1 MREPILV
8 GSSPS
13 NFLPLN
19 NNPKHKPYFIHP
31 TPKTFTAKVSSS
43 SSSSSN
49 STSTTTATGSSTSSA
64 PLLMNVHQDINNR
77 LKYYADLASKLVED
91 GRLEDFLM
99 IIESVLGLGIEPS
112 LFVSTLNTKLVSV
125 GFCNL
130 ISNGKIRDV
139 VEVLSKVEKLGISS
153 VSLFDKSV
161 KKAISLECRRLVD
174 VGKLNDVVDTMAAL
188 SGFDFPIKHLVDP
201 IEIIKLCVKKHE
213 PNMVVRYACLLPQAQ
228 ILYTLAIQEFGKKR
242 DLDSALIAY
251 EASKRNGPNMYAWR
265 SIIDVCGLC
274 GDFLK
279 SRQVYE
285 ELVAQKVTPNSYVCN
300 SLMNVN
306 AHDLSYILHVYKE
319 MQTLGVAADLASYN
333 ILLKA
338 CCLAGRVDL
347 ARDIYKEIRHKASTG
362 TLKLDVITY
371 STIIKV
377 FADAKMWQMALK
389 TKEDMLLAGVTPNEV
404 TWSSLITACANVG
417 LVEQAIQI
425 FEEMIVTGCEP
436 NTQCCNTLL
445 YACVEARQY
454 DRAFRIFQS
463 WKEGGISK
471 GLYSKEFSRSTRTL
485 VSIDVKQTNGIATK
499 NCHSDQLHL
508 SKVVRFRPTIATY
521 NILMKACG
529 TDYYRAKALMD
540 DMKFAGLSPN
550 HISWSILMDIYG
562 TSGDIGGALRGL
574 KSMRDAG
581 IKPDVIAYTTT
592 IKACV
597 ANKNLSLAFTLFEEM
612 KKYQLQP
619 NLVTYN
625 TLLRARNRYGSAF
638 EVQQCLAIYQ
648 DMQKAGYAGDFTSP
662 DRSSR
667 YSSNDSYLKELI
679 EEWCEGVIQGR
690 NQNQEI
696 LGQNGSRDKTAVD
709 KSHSLLFEKVATHLQ
724 KDITETRAVDIRGLT
739 KVCSVAVVKVE
750 ARIVVLAVL
759 RMIRESYAQGNPVK
773 DDLIILLGIGEGIAT
788 VSGSES
794 EVQDSIV
801 KLLQDELSLTVLST
815 GPRYSVA
822 SSNDQGNPLI
832 SDPIHENLEQNSNFE
847 SPARRP
853 VVLRRLKITRKSL
866 YNWLQRK
873 SSRLYTKSS

>member
-19 NNPKHKPYFIHP
+19 NNPKHKPYFLHP

-43 SSSSSN
+43 SSSSN
-49 STSTTTATGSSTSSA
+49 STYTITTTATIQG
-64 PLLMNVHQDINNR
+64 NNR

-99 IIESVLGLGIEPS
+99 IIESVLGLGIEPT
-112 LFVSTLNTKLVSV
+112 LFVSALNTKLVSV

-153 VSLFDKSV
+153 VSLFDKYM
-161 KKAISLECRRLVD
+161 KKSISLECRRLVH
-174 VGKLNDVVDTMAAL
+174 VGKLNDVVETMVD
-188 SGFDFPIKHLVDP
+188 GFDFPIKHLVDP
-201 IEIIKLCVKKHE
+201 IDIIKLCVKKHE
-213 PNMVVRYACLLPQAQ
+213 PNMVVRYACLHPEAQ

-251 EASKRNGPNMYAWR
+251 EASKCNGPNMYAWR

-274 GDFLK
+274 SDFLK

-285 ELVAQKVTPNSYVCN
+285 ELPAQKVTLNSYVCN
-300 SLMNVN
+300 CLMNVN

-319 MQTLGVAADLASYN
+319 MQPVDLASHN

-347 ARDIYKEIRHKASTG
+347 ARDIYKEVQPKASTG
-362 TLKLDVITY
+362 ALKLDVITY

-377 FADAKMWQMALK
+377 FADAKRWQIALK

-404 TWSSLITACANVG
+404 TWSYLITSCAKVG

-425 FEEMIVTGCEP
+425 FDEMIVTGCGP

-445 YACVEARQY
+445 YAYVEARQY

-463 WKEGGISK
+463 WKKGGISK
-471 GLYSKEFSRSTRTL
+471 GLYSKEFSRSTCTL
-485 VSIDVKQTNGIATK
+485 VSIDVNQSNEIATK
-499 NCHSDQLHL
+499 NCNSDQHDL

-550 HISWSILMDIYG
+550 HISWSILIDIHSSITEVFDG
-562 TSGDIGGALRGL
+562 SCGL
-574 KSMRDAG
+574 NSMRDAG
-581 IKPDVIAYTTT
+581 IEPDVIAYTTA

-597 ANKNLSLAFTLFEEM
+597 ANKNLSIAFTLFEEM

-619 NLVTYN
+619 NMVTYN
-625 TLLRARNRYGSAF
+625 TLLRAGNRYGPAF

-648 DMQKAGYAGDFTSP
+648 DMLEISQVRTDPHCIYF
-662 DRSSR
+662 
-667 YSSNDSYLKELI
+667 YSSL
-679 EEWCEGVIQGR
+679 
-690 NQNQEI
+690 
-696 LGQNGSRDKTAVD
+696 
-709 KSHSLLFEKVATHLQ
+709 
-724 KDITETRAVDIRGLT
+724 
-739 KVCSVAVVKVE
+739 
-750 ARIVVLAVL
+750 
-759 RMIRESYAQGNPVK
+759 
-773 DDLIILLGIGEGIAT
+773 
-788 VSGSES
+788 
-794 EVQDSIV
+794 
-801 KLLQDELSLTVLST
+801 
-815 GPRYSVA
+815 
-822 SSNDQGNPLI
+822 
-832 SDPIHENLEQNSNFE
+832 
-847 SPARRP
+847 
-853 VVLRRLKITRKSL
+853 
-866 YNWLQRK
+866 
-873 SSRLYTKSS
+873 

>member
-8 GSSPS
+8 GSSPCSSS
-13 NFLPLN
+13 NFLPLT
-19 NNPKHKPYFIHP
+19 NNPKHKPYFLHP
-31 TPKTFTAKVSSS
+31 TPKTFTAKISS

-49 STSTTTATGSSTSSA
+49 STSTTTTATSTSSA
-64 PLLMNVHQDINNR
+64 PLLMNVHQDIRGNNR

-99 IIESVLGLGIEPS
+99 IIESVLGLGIEPT
-112 LFVSTLNTKLVSV
+112 LFVN
-125 GFCNL
+125 
-130 ISNGKIRDV
+130 V

-161 KKAISLECRRLVD
+161 KKSIGLECRRLVN
-174 VGKLNDVVDTMAAL
+174 VGKLNDVVDTIVAL
-188 SGFDFPIKHLVDP
+188 SGFKFPIKDLVDP
-201 IEIIKLCVKKHE
+201 FEIIKLCVKKNE

-228 ILYTLAIQEFGKKR
+228 ILYTLAIQDFGKKR
-242 DLDSALIAY
+242 DLVSALIAY
-251 EASKRNGPNMYAWR
+251 EASERNGPNMYAWR
-265 SIIDVCGLC
+265 SIIDVCGLR

-279 SRQVYE
+279 SRQIYE
-285 ELVAQKVTPNSYVCN
+285 ELLAQKVTPNSYVCN

-306 AHDLSYILHVYKE
+306 AHDLSYILDVYKQ
-319 MQTLGVAADLASYN
+319 MQTIGVAVDMASYN

-347 ARDIYKEIRHKASTG
+347 ARDIYKEVRHKASTG

-371 STIIKV
+371 STIIK
-377 FADAKMWQMALK
+377 
-389 TKEDMLLAGVTPNEV
+389 
-404 TWSSLITACANVG
+404 G
-417 LVEQAIQI
+417 L
-425 FEEMIVTGCEP
+425 
-436 NTQCCNTLL
+436 N
-445 YACVEARQY
+445 
-454 DRAFRIFQS
+454 
-463 WKEGGISK
+463 
-471 GLYSKEFSRSTRTL
+471 
-485 VSIDVKQTNGIATK
+485 
-499 NCHSDQLHL
+499 
-508 SKVVRFRPTIATY
+508 
-521 NILMKACG
+521 
-529 TDYYRAKALMD
+529 
-540 DMKFAGLSPN
+540 
-550 HISWSILMDIYG
+550 
-562 TSGDIGGALRGL
+562 
-574 KSMRDAG
+574 SMRDAG
-581 IKPDVIAYTTT
+581 IKPDVIAYTTA

-662 DRSSR
+662 NRSSV

-696 LGQNGSRDKTAVD
+696 LGQNGSRNKTAVD
-709 KSHSLLFEKVATHLQ
+709 KPHSRLFEKVATHLQ

-739 KVCSVAVVKVE
+739 MVE

-759 RMIRESYAQGNPVK
+759 RMIKESYAQGNPVK
-773 DDLIILLGIGEGIAT
+773 DDLIIILGVGEGIAT
-788 VSGSES
+788 GSGSES
-794 EVQDSIV
+794 EVRDSIV
-801 KLLQDELSLTVLST
+801 KLLQDELSLTVLSS
-815 GPRYSVA
+815 GPRFSVP
-822 SSNDQGNPLI
+822 SSNDQGNPLNA
-832 SDPIHENLEQNSNFE
+832 DPIHENLENNNNFE

-866 YNWLQRK
+866 YNWLQKK
-873 SSRLYTKSS
+873 SSRMYTKSS